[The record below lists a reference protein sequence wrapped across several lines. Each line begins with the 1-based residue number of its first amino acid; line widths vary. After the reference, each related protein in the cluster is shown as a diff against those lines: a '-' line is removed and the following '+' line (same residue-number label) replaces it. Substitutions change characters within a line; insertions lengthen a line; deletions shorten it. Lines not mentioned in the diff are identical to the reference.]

1 MPIGD
6 AKLNRKSLA
15 KQIAD
20 EIRALIVAGHLVMD
34 ERLPS
39 ETELATRFG
48 VSRPTVREALKRLAA
63 QNLIRT
69 RRGPT
74 GGSFVKRMSW
84 SEAHDA
90 LVTTATL
97 LVSMHAIDFETVAEA
112 RFGLE
117 QACLA
122 PAAQRRAT
130 LHLAAMRDEIARQRR
145 PDLDDEGFCA
155 SDVRFHRA
163 LVDAAGNEMLSFQM
177 AGVIE
182 AMQPL
187 MNMLTYRKRDRARI
201 ADLHERIAD
210 AIERRAPG
218 LAGRALRDLGAYT
231 LELARA
237 ARADR
242 PDAESAAATR

>member
-1 MPIGD
+1 MSIGN

-20 EIRALIVAGHLVMD
+20 EIRALIVAGHLVVD

-39 ETELATRFG
+39 ETELAARFG

-69 RRGPT
+69 RRGPA

-97 LVSMHAIDFETVAEA
+97 LVSMHAMDFETVAEA

-122 PAAQRRAT
+122 PAAKRREQS
-130 LHLAAMRDEIARQRR
+130 HLDAMRAEVALQRGAHI
-145 PDLDDEGFCA
+145 DDEAFCA

-163 LVDAAGNEMLSFQM
+163 LADAAGNEMLSFQM

-187 MNMLTYRKRDRARI
+187 MNMLTYRRRDRARI
-201 ADLHERIAD
+201 ATLHERITD
-210 AIERRAPG
+210 AIARRA
-218 LAGRALRDLGAYT
+218 ASQAAKALRELGAYT
-231 LELARA
+231 LEVAQA
-237 ARADR
+237 AQ
-242 PDAESAAATR
+242 AERTTTVSETPS